1 MSVDD
6 LAGAIPDPSRQP
18 LQPMGY
24 RQGTIVTW
32 NPVTLEN
39 TVDVGGAVLPN
50 VPVLGVA
57 EATTFQPGTTV
68 GLMVV
73 ESTWAIVGTFVRPGT
88 AAAAQAIS
96 LLSSRTK
103 AQTINVQETTTSFA
117 WTDLATVGPSVTVT
131 IGPSGRALMF
141 LSAKGGWSL
150 VVADV
155 YQGAFM
161 TAQLSGA
168 NTLAADLQWA
178 AFIETQHGSTTFA
191 TVSATIASAYTFDNL
206 TPGETTFTAKYSV
219 GASGRPV
226 DFNRRTLV
234 VIAL

>member
-1 MSVDD
+1 MSDD
-6 LAGAIPDPSRQP
+6 LAGALPDPSRQP
-18 LQPMGY
+18 MQPMGY
-24 RQGTIVTW
+24 RQGTILSW
-32 NPVTLEN
+32 DPVTLEN
-39 TVDVGGAVLPN
+39 TVEAGGAVLPN
-50 VPVLGVA
+50 LPVQGISDAV
-57 EATTFQPGTTV
+57 TYQPGTTV
-68 GLMVV
+68 SLMVV

-88 AAAAQAIS
+88 AAAAQAVS
-96 LLSSRTK
+96 MLSARTK
-103 AQTINVQETTTSFA
+103 AQTINVQESTTSFA
-117 WTDLATVGPSVTVT
+117 WTDLATPGPAVTIT
-131 IGPSGRALMF
+131 IGPSGRALMW

-191 TVSATIASAYTFDNL
+191 TVSTTIGSAYTFEGL
-206 TPGETTFTAKYSV
+206 TPGETTFTVKYSV
-219 GASGRPV
+219 GASGRSV